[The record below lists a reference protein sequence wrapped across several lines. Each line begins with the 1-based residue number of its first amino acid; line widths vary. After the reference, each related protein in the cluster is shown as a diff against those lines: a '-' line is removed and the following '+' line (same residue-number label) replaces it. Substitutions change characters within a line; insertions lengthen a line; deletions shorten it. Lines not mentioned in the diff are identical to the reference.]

1 MVIYVLRSTTSLR
14 LIFESTFQLLSFYPK
29 SKPSNL
35 LCILRTIMKSHAIPP
50 PKCHY
55 LLQLSGLPWRFFR
68 GLSKKTKKLK
78 KLKKNNNWKNQI
90 VKKNRLKFLKNRPVR
105 FYKPKTKKT
114 RKIEPQSVWT
124 GFYPKK
130 LNWNRSVWT
139 GFGFFKKNQFGYF
152 FFIKTEPNKK

>member
-35 LCILRTIMKSHAIPP
+35 LGILRTIMKSHAIP

-55 LLQLSGLPWRFFR
+55 LLQLSGLPWRFFW
-68 GLSKKTKKLK
+68 GVSKNTKNSRKLEKKIIEKTKLW
-78 KLKKNNNWKNQI
+78 KKNQ
-90 VKKNRLKFLKNRPVR
+90 LKFWKNRPVW

-114 RKIEPQSVWT
+114 RKNRATTGLNRFLSKKIELKPA
-124 GFYPKK
+124 G
-130 LNWNRSVWT
+130 LNWFRFLKKRSVWL
-139 GFGFFKKNQFGYF
+139 F
-152 FFIKTEPNKK
+152 FFL

>member
-35 LCILRTIMKSHAIPP
+35 LGILRTIMKSHAIP

-55 LLQLSGLPWRFFR
+55 LLQLSGLPWRFLW
-68 GLSKKTKKLK
+68 GVSKKTEKLR
-78 KLKKNNNWKNQI
+78 KLEKNNWKNQT
-90 VKKNRLKFLKNRPVR
+90 VKKNRLKFWKNQPVR

-114 RKIEPQSVWT
+114 GKNRTKT
-124 GFYPKK
+124 GFCSKK
-130 LNWNRSVWT
+130 LNWNQSVWT
-139 GFGFFKKNQFGYF
+139 DFVFF
-152 FFIKTEPNKK
+152 